1 MMMMRMDRS
10 ASTPNMIDFA
20 SQMRTRTRKEMTTMT
35 MMMRRIGSRR

>member
-1 MMMMRMDRS
+1 MMMRMERS
-10 ASTPNMIDFA
+10 ASTPNMIVFV